1 VVVLATV
8 GRTLLLAWDVSADR
22 EEPWRRLVQE
32 LSYAR
37 GEEEYLQSRRRLGVS
52 AESVWLVPK
61 PAGGGVAVVC
71 LEVSDPER
79 ALVELAESQ
88 APFDSWYGGAMRK
101 IFGVDLAR
109 VAPAGSGELLF
120 TWRDGGPGEREA
132 PKSPFPDAPAR

>member
-1 VVVLATV
+1 VATA
-8 GRTLLLAWDVSADR
+8 GRTALLLAWDVSADR
-22 EEPWRRLVQE
+22 EEPWRRLLQE

-37 GEEEYLQSRRRLGVS
+37 DEEEYLKSRRRLGVS

-61 PAGGGVAVVC
+61 PSGGGIAVVC

-79 ALVELAESQ
+79 ALGELAASEL
-88 APFDSWYGGAMRK
+88 PFDSWYSRAMRK

-132 PKSPFPDAPAR
+132 PKSPCPDAPAR